1 MAEGSIFEEDGL
13 VGVGV
18 SARGRLSL
26 ACTVDVGSASEN
38 MVEVNVAVNVAVK
51 AVVGV
56 NATVFVLVGVEVAK
70 TNKAS

>member
-1 MAEGSIFEEDGL
+1 VADGSFFEDDGL

-18 SARGRLSL
+18 SAKGRLSL
-26 ACTVDVGSASEN
+26 ACTVEVGSASEN
-38 MVEVNVAVNVAVK
+38 IVEVNVAVNVAVK

-56 NATVFVLVGVEVAK
+56 NAAVFVLVGVEVVK

>member
-1 MAEGSIFEEDGL
+1 MAEGSIFEDDGL

-38 MVEVNVAVNVAVK
+38 MVEVNVAVK